1 MAAGSK
7 LVQSEENLTKTR
19 QGGLRN
25 KTRSSLRQTRS
36 TNGGEWDLVRLCE
49 GWLARRPR
57 RIRNSGPLYL
67 EIVSSPSTG
76 VGWPNREWVSIELA
90 K

>member
-25 KTRSSLRQTRS
+25 KIRSSLRQTRS
-36 TNGGEWDLVRLCE
+36 TNGGEWDPVRLCE
-49 GWLARRPR
+49 EWLARRPQ
-57 RIRNSGPLYL
+57 RIKNSGPLYL

>member
-1 MAAGSK
+1 MAADSK
-7 LVQSEENLTKTR
+7 VIQSEENLTKTR

-25 KTRSSLRQTRS
+25 KTRSPLQQTWS

-49 GWLARRPR
+49 EWL
-57 RIRNSGPLYL
+57 LYL
-67 EIVSSPSTG
+67 EIVSSPSIS